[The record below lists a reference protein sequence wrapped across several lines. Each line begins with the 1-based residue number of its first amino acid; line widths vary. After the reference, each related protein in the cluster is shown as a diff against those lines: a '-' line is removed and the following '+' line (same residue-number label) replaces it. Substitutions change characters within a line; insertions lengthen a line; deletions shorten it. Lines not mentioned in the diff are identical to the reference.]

1 MKTSQPSIDYWNKT
15 THAVVQHV
23 KTLQAQGR
31 DVFFTIDAGPQVKII
46 CNPDLTEEVAF
57 EINKIPGIE
66 SIVKCGLGQGARLID
81 E

>member
-1 MKTSQPSIDYWNKT
+1 
-15 THAVVQHV
+15 VQQV
-23 KTLQAQGR
+23 KSLQLQGW
-31 DVFFTIDAGPQVKII
+31 DIFYTIDAGPQVKII